1 MLKWKAKQLFQEEKQ
16 IIYSGTIRFWHK
28 EIDNDDTMMKI
39 VRFVYVQGRNSQ
51 GVLIPGLLRMIR
63 QGVDTHLQLLT
74 KTY

>member
-39 VRFVYVQGRNSQ
+39 VRFVYVQAEIHKVCSSQ
-51 GVLIPGLLRMIR
+51 G
-63 QGVDTHLQLLT
+63 
-74 KTY
+74 Y